1 MIKNNYLHL
10 PNLSGIPNNVQQ
22 KITAKITGSQP
33 NLKTASHFQKVTVTT
48 VQSN

>member
-33 NLKTASHFQKVTVTT
+33 KVGVLCEFDC
-48 VQSN
+48 QWHP